1 MANNKNN
8 GLNTLENENIVIP
21 KDETI
26 DIAVI
31 GDIMCHN
38 SQYIDAYDKT
48 SETYDFSYVFDDAAN
63 FRLKESV
70 TSLNNKNK
78 EEKLLR
84 YNNENFNFSSNAV
97 DVGNAYHAALKAID
111 FEKIENS

>member
-1 MANNKNN
+1 MRRSRKRKSNLRLLIIILLIVLSIYFVQKINKNQMASNKNN
-8 GLNTLENENIVIP
+8 GVNTLENENIVIP

-48 SETYDFSYVFDDAAN
+48 SETYDFSYVFDDI
-63 FRLKESV
+63 KQYIESAD
-70 TSLNNKNK
+70 
-78 EEKLLR
+78 
-84 YNNENFNFSSNAV
+84 FAI
-97 DVGNAYHAALKAID
+97 GN
-111 FEKIENS
+111 